1 MLSCPALRRPV
12 DSQNYGPLK
21 SGVPRQRWR
30 QQHCSSC
37 GRDAPQHDGGSWE
50 AGAPGKGPSSPARP
64 ARRRPAAVPR
74 SVLGPADRSAH
85 AAGRHGCKTRGQE
98 ERLRG
103 SPGIPPIQQPRPPA
117 GVSGASLSRAS
128 VACAP
133 LARSPGRGRAP
144 LTATSASPRPGAPP
158 APPEPTGR
166 SFRAGLSLPKP
177 RGHRQ
182 GAASL
187 LRRRRQ
193 VRRVSLRARLT
204 CGAAKTTEARGFTP
218 WRLCGG
224 GAQHG
229 LSLKRPR

>member
-1 MLSCPALRRPV
+1 MRLSTTGARGKQGHQEKARA
-12 DSQNYGPLK
+12 
-21 SGVPRQRWR
+21 PRQGPR
-30 QQHCSSC
+30 
-37 GRDAPQHDGGSWE
+37 GDGPPRSH
-50 AGAPGKGPSSPARP
+50 GPSWAQRTAPHT
-64 ARRRPAAVPR
+64 
-74 SVLGPADRSAH
+74 LLADTDAN
-85 AAGRHGCKTRGQE
+85 TRGQQ

-117 GVSGASLSRAS
+117 GVSGASPSRAS
-128 VACAP
+128 AACAP
-133 LARSPGRGRAP
+133 LARSPGRAP

>member
-74 SVLGPADRSAH
+74 SVLGPADRSTH
-85 AAGRHGCKTRGQE
+85 AAGRHGCKTSGQE

-103 SPGIPPIQQPRPPA
+103 SPGIPPIQQ
-117 GVSGASLSRAS
+117 S
-128 VACAP
+128 
-133 LARSPGRGRAP
+133 SPGRALTWPGPRAP
-144 LTATSASPRPGAPP
+144 HRDLGFAAARGTASPSRAHRALLLSRTESAKATGASPGRCEPPAQAPPGATCF
-158 APPEPTGR
+158 A
-166 SFRAGLSLPKP
+166 AGEAHLWRCENH
-177 RGHRQ
+177 RGPGLHPMATVWGW
-182 GAASL
+182 GAAWVVFKTP
-187 LRRRRQ
+187 Q
-193 VRRVSLRARLT
+193 V
-204 CGAAKTTEARGFTP
+204 TP
-218 WRLCGG
+218 RCC
-224 GAQHG
+224 QV
-229 LSLKRPR
+229 